1 MDKLIDLLREY
12 AYSDIENDLVVNF
25 DDAACVISEYARQ
38 ERGEAVALDMIAI
51 NDLLGAIGR
60 GWCHPANAGKTVDGV
75 LAVAIASEVAQMI
88 NSRYAHSTPDAG
100 RVADDAD
107 APAWTS
113 QSGRRIAT
121 LESQLAE
128 SEKAVEALENGLR
141 EANQKLADS
150 REREGRMR
158 EAAKLGARWANEYAS
173 QMSGYAIS
181 EDATEDAEAIEA
193 AVGEPITA
201 QANQSF
207 PASLAAALID
217 AGWVRIEYDEQTERL
232 EALILKT
239 VCEARAA
246 LAADKE
252 QTK

>member
-1 MDKLIDLLREY
+1 MGTHNIG
-12 AYSDIENDLVVNF
+12 
-25 DDAACVISEYARQ
+25 
-38 ERGEAVALDMIAI
+38 ERGKVVAWMTEDGERCVTARTMA
-51 NDLLGAIGR
+51 GAR
-60 GWCHPANAGKTVDGV
+60 KDGGAMLSSLSAYV
-75 LAVAIASEVAQMI
+75 VPLT
-88 NSRYAHSTPDAG
+88 YAHPPAAAG
-100 RVADDAD
+100 RATELEAQLAASDRHGVYLEELTDAQAD
-107 APAWTS
+107 
-113 QSGRRIAT
+113 RIAA
-121 LESQLAE
+121 LEAQLAE
-128 SEKAVEALENGLR
+128 TKKAYRSMVDANREASEKLTA
-141 EANQKLADS
+141 S

-252 QTK
+252 GK

>member
-1 MDKLIDLLREY
+1 MDILQVRELKQ
-12 AYSDIENDLVVNF
+12 SLERR
-25 DDAACVISEYARQ
+25 DARILELEQQLEAARQPQ
-38 ERGEAVALDMIAI
+38 ERGEAV
-51 NDLLGAIGR
+51 
-60 GWCHPANAGKTVDGV
+60 GV
-75 LAVAIASEVAQMI
+75 LSIYYQGFHSFKLKNTNLHAGDYDC
-88 NSRYAHSTPDAG
+88 YAHLPAADA
-100 RVADDAD
+100 RVAELEAQLAASDRHGVYLEELTDAQAD
-107 APAWTS
+107 
-113 QSGRRIAT
+113 RIAA
-121 LESQLAE
+121 LEAQLAE
-128 SEKAVEALENGLR
+128 TKKAYRSMVDANREASEK
-141 EANQKLADS
+141 LAAS

-252 QTK
+252 GK